1 MFVTEDGIV
10 TDTSDGQ
17 SANAHSPSDLT
28 EEGITTETNAV
39 PQKVLYPI
47 VSTWSRFTDF
57 RDEQELNAPYRL
69 FIEDGN
75 VTSVTLVL
83 LLNAYDT
90 DVTSYVCVTVL
101 VRGFPSSSYFTLPFE
116 P

>member
-57 RDEQELNAPYRL
+57 RDEQELQILDFDHYAIYTPAYRNTCFRQL
-69 FIEDGN
+69 YIPQD
-75 VTSVTLVL
+75 
-83 LLNAYDT
+83 
-90 DVTSYVCVTVL
+90 C
-101 VRGFPSSSYFTLPFE
+101 
-116 P
+116 